1 MNSRLLHY
9 KNAASILWHHAKTLW
24 THSSMDYPV
33 VITLETST
41 ACNRRCGYCP
51 QSTAPMKQEFVG
63 ADVVDAFLASLHSI
77 RYNSFVEFHFYNE
90 PLLNEHLP
98 SIVHKVSIARPKT
111 TRRIFTNGDNL
122 TALLTQDLILAGVNQ
137 FIVSRHPPF
146 SPSWDY
152 EMKQRQR
159 QFPGFIKV
167 LKNQAWSNRGGL
179 VSERKLP
186 SNTMKGVKSCFL
198 PYWVCVTINGDV
210 VICCQDYNRK
220 HVMGN
225 ILRESLHDIWYS
237 NKFRTLRRDIAWGR
251 LELPICKLCT
261 T

>member
-1 MNSRLLHY
+1 
-9 KNAASILWHHAKTLW
+9 LWHQAKTLW
-24 THSSMDYPV
+24 THSSADYPV

-63 ADVVDAFLASLHSI
+63 DNVVAAFIASLHSLN
-77 RYNSFVEFHFYNE
+77 YNGFVEFHFYNE
-90 PLLNEHLP
+90 PLLNEKLP
-98 SIVHKVSIARPKT
+98 SIVHKVSVARPKT

-122 TALLTQDLILAGVNQ
+122 TACLCQDLILAGVSR

-146 SPSWDY
+146 SISWDY
-152 EMKQRQR
+152 EIQQRQK

-179 VSERKLP
+179 VAESKLP
-186 SNTMKGVKSCFL
+186 SNCMRGIRSCFL
-198 PYWVCVTINGDV
+198 PYWACVTINGDV
-210 VICCQDYNRK
+210 VLCCQDYGRK
-220 HVMGN
+220 YVLGN
-225 ILRESLHDIWYS
+225 ILNKSLCEIWYGD
-237 NKFRTLRRDIAWGR
+237 KAKTLRKNIAWGR

-261 T
+261 K